1 MAKKKSTTK
10 KKGAAKKSPAKKKPG
25 GASAKA
31 LAPKPVKTGKGL
43 SPMEV
48 GNAVMRQI
56 NAGDWEPNKQL
67 WSPKVVSIEGV
78 GVSMAW
84 HGKKAIDAKNAQ
96 WYAEHEMVGGSADGP
111 FVGATGFSI
120 KFNLEVK
127 KRATGEVLKMSE
139 VGVYTV
145 QNGKIVREEFMY
157 GMH

>member
-1 MAKKKSTTK
+1 MAKKKKSTGK
-10 KKGAAKKSPAKKKPG
+10 KTSPKKPAAKKKSG
-25 GASAKA
+25 GGGAKA
-31 LAPKPVKTGKGL
+31 LAPKLVKTGKGL

-56 NAGDWEPNKQL
+56 NAGDWEPNAAL
-67 WSPKVVSIEGV
+67 WSPKCVSIEGM
-78 GVSMAW
+78 GVSLAW
-84 HGKKAIDAKNAQ
+84 HGKKAIGAKNAQ

-111 FVGATGFSI
+111 YVGATGFTI
-120 KFNLEVK
+120 KFDLEVK
-127 KRATGEVLKMSE
+127 KRASGEIIKMGE